1 MDNLPVVVIV
11 VSVNMNETEFRKMNS
26 RINPEEELI

>member
-1 MDNLPVVVIV
+1 VAVASANR
-11 VSVNMNETEFRKMNS
+11 NETEFRKMNS